1 MTDKLDNKHV
11 AVGLFVDRKIAWRE
25 EKKSINSV
33 NDIQMVTRLEAD
45 DNQTILS
52 IETP

>member
-1 MTDKLDNKHV
+1 MSLSVCLLTAKQH
-11 AVGLFVDRKIAWRE
+11 G
-25 EKKSINSV
+25 EKKKRSINSV